1 MKTQIRRGVFET
13 NSSSV
18 HTISISKNT
27 VKTPEENRSHFAQEE
42 NLVGTRSFA
51 GVSSMARYL

>member
-18 HTISISKNT
+18 HTLSISKS
-27 VKTPEENRSHFAQEE
+27 KTKFSKIKDSIT
-42 NLVGTRSFA
+42 LK
-51 GVSSMARYL
+51 